1 MFGRQRENALLPGD
15 PRLGESPESK
25 RDNAMNEKE
34 FASKLKPWLDR
45 SANAIGEIEALRLK
59 SARLRAMDAWREPVR
74 VLALVTAPA
83 GTAQTIHY
91 TFVQRSL
98 LWLPILALI
107 ATLGVKSLQES
118 DVGELDAQLLTQELP
133 PDAFIDQ
140 DFRAW
145 LGQHRSSSPRSRSPS
160 GCRPPPTP

>member
-1 MFGRQRENALLPGD
+1 
-15 PRLGESPESK
+15 
-25 RDNAMNEKE
+25 MNEKE

-45 SANAIGEIEALRLK
+45 SADTIGEMQSTKLR
-59 SARLRAMDAWREPVR
+59 SARLRALDSFREPVR
-74 VLALVTAPA
+74 VFGLVTVPA

-91 TFVQRSL
+91 TFVQRAL
-98 LWLPILALI
+98 LLIPIAALLAAL
-107 ATLGVKSLQES
+107 AMKSMQET

-145 LGQHRSSSPRSRSPS
+145 LGKQR
-160 GCRPPPTP
+160 